1 MTLVR
6 YLLSWLSRY
15 LVLRSWKRQK
25 NSLLRDVALWGV
37 EVNAQGRMSIDGMDA
52 LTLVEQ
58 HGSPLL
64 VVNKAQLMR
73 DAQAVLDAFREGPR
87 GSKVLYSY
95 KTNCVPGILREIH
108 RVGIGAEVISPY
120 ELWLAEQLG
129 VPGDMIVYNGVGKT
143 EESLRSAVE
152 RNILAINM
160 DSIDEIERIHRV
172 ARGLRRKAN
181 VGIRLGF
188 VPKSQF
194 GFNVVSGQAME
205 ACRKIV
211 ALSDWLDLQCI
222 HFNVTSN
229 ARRAST
235 HLRYVEEA
243 IKFMREV
250 KSSTGVSVPYLDI
263 GGGFGVE
270 TTKNMS
276 GIEYAMYRTFDCLPS
291 PPSPEDYQP
300 LSSFFCEVIEAVKTS
315 CGRYNLELP
324 GMIIEPGRLVTSKSE
339 VLLARVNAIK
349 PRGGGGK
356 FAMTDAGRLSV
367 TFPCDFEYHEVFVA
381 DRPRHD
387 LDSLYHIMGR
397 VCTSADWMFK
407 NKALPEL
414 EPGDVLAV
422 MDAGAYFSS
431 YSSNFAFPR
440 PEIVMVSDGKSLSIR
455 KRESFEH
462 LTAMDTTMGGT
473 PCPSL

>member
-1 MTLVR
+1 MTFVR
-6 YLLSWLSRY
+6 YVLSWLSRY

-25 NSLLRDVALWGV
+25 NSLLRDVALWGA
-37 EVNAQGRMSIDGMDA
+37 EVNAQGRMSIDGLDA

-73 DAQAVLDAFREGPR
+73 DAQAVLDAFREAPR

-108 RVGIGAEVISPY
+108 GVGIGAEVISPY

-143 EESLRSAVE
+143 EESLRRAIE
-152 RNILAINM
+152 RNILAINI
-160 DSIDEIERIHRV
+160 DSMDEIDRIHRV
-172 ARGLRRKAN
+172 ASALRRKAN

-194 GFNVVSGQAME
+194 GLNVASGQAME
-205 ACRKIV
+205 ACRKV
-211 ALSDWLDLQCI
+211 AERSEWLHFQGI

-229 ARRAST
+229 ARWAST
-235 HLRYVEEA
+235 HLSYVEEA
-243 IKFMREV
+243 IKFMHEM
-250 KSSTGVSVPYLDI
+250 KSATGLSTSYLDI

-276 GIEYAMYRTFDCLPS
+276 SIEYGLYRVFDCLPS
-291 PPSPEDYQP
+291 PPSPGEYQP
-300 LSSFFCEVIEAVKTS
+300 PSSFLGDVIRAVTTR
-315 CGRYNLELP
+315 CDQLGLELP
-324 GMIIEPGRLVTSKSE
+324 RMIIEPGRLITSKSE
-339 VLLARVNAIK
+339 MLLARVNAIK
-349 PRGGGGK
+349 PMGGGRK
-356 FAMTDAGRLSV
+356 FAMTDAGRLSL

-381 DRPRHD
+381 DRPCHD
-387 LDSLYHIMGR
+387 LDSLYHVMGR

-407 NKALPEL
+407 NRALPEL
-414 EPGDVLAV
+414 KPGDVLAV

-440 PEIVMVSDGKSLSIR
+440 PEIVMVSGGKSISIR
-455 KRESFEH
+455 KSESFEH
-462 LTAMDTTMGGT
+462 LTAMDMMDGT
-473 PCPSL
+473 RCRRL

>member
-1 MTLVR
+1 MSLFR
-6 YLLSWLSRY
+6 YVWRWLSRY
-15 LVLRSWKRQK
+15 LVWRSWRRQQ
-25 NSLLRDVALWGV
+25 NSLLRDVALWGL
-37 EVNAQGRMSIDGMDA
+37 EVNAQGRMSIEGMDA
-52 LTLVEQ
+52 SALVEQ

-73 DAQAVLDAFREGPR
+73 DAQVVLDAFREAPQ

-108 RVGIGAEVISPY
+108 DVGIGAEVISPY

-129 VPGDMIVYNGVGKT
+129 VSGDMIVYNGVGKT
-143 EESLRSAVE
+143 EESIRRAIE
-152 RNILAINM
+152 RNILAINI
-160 DSIDEIERIHRV
+160 DSMDEIECIHRV
-172 ARGLRRKAN
+172 ASSLRRKAN

-194 GFNVVSGQAME
+194 GLNVASGQAME
-205 ACRKIV
+205 ACRKV
-211 ALSDWLDLQCI
+211 AEKSDWLHFQGI

-229 ARRAST
+229 ARWAST
-235 HLRYVEEA
+235 HLHYVEEA
-243 IKFMREV
+243 IKFMREM
-250 KSSTGVSVPYLDI
+250 KSATGLSTSYLDI

-276 GIEYAMYRTFDCLPS
+276 GIEYGLYRMFDCLPS
-291 PPSPEDYQP
+291 PPSPDEYQSP
-300 LSSFFCEVIEAVKTS
+300 SSFYGDVIRTVTTS
-315 CGRYNLELP
+315 CDQFGLETP
-324 GMIIEPGRLVTSKSE
+324 RIIIEPGRLITSKSE

-349 PRGGGGK
+349 PRDGGGK

-387 LDSLYHIMGR
+387 RDSLYHVMGR

-414 EPGDVLAV
+414 TPGDVLAV

-440 PEIVMVSDGKSLSIR
+440 PGIVMVCDGKSCSIR
-455 KRESFEH
+455 NHESFEH
-462 LTAMDTTMGGT
+462 LTAMDIMGGKQ
-473 PCPSL
+473 CQL